1 MSVLV
6 SAIKGRRVL
15 GLAPLDLGGL
25 LILAITVV
33 YLIPRVADRG
43 FGFFAQVLVFGIAL
57 GAIYALV
64 ALGYTMVYGIVELI
78 NFAHGDVFTLGA
90 FISLPLLSTFGLVED
105 VSHGFG
111 LIVALIP
118 VFLITMLLCALVNVA
133 IERVAYRPLRNA
145 PRLAPLITAIGMSSI
160 LEGAMFLWRG
170 PFNIHYPD
178 LLPANQIPIGG
189 GITISAKSVIIVL
202 VAIVLVLALTFFI
215 NGSKL
220 GKAMRATAQDRD
232 AAQLMGIN
240 INATIAATFFI
251 GAALAGAGG
260 IIYGLYFGTVTAF
273 LGFSA
278 GLVAF
283 TAAVFGGIGNI
294 PGAALGGLLIGM
306 ISQLSDAYI
315 DTAWTQ
321 VLIFAILILVLV
333 FRPSGLLGMRV
344 PEK

>member
-1 MSVLV
+1 MVYLR
-6 SAIKGRRVL
+6 SALKGRVA
-15 GLAPLDLGGL
+15 GLAPIDLLGL
-25 LILAITVV
+25 VVLAAAIV
-33 YLIPRVADRG
+33 YLIPRIADRG
-43 FGFFAQVLVFGIAL
+43 AGYFAQVLVFGIAL

-105 VSHGFG
+105 QSHGVG
-111 LIVALIP
+111 LIIALIP
-118 VFLITMLLCALVNVA
+118 VFLITMALCALINVA

-160 LEGAMFLWRG
+160 LEGAMFLWKG

-178 LLPANQIPIGG
+178 LLPSTQISIGG
-189 GITISAKSVIIVL
+189 GVTVSAKSLIIV
-202 VAIVLVLALTFFI
+202 AIAIILVLALTFFV

-240 INATIAATFFI
+240 INATIATTFFI

-260 IIYGLYFGTVTAF
+260 IVYGLYFGTLTAF
-273 LGFSA
+273 LGFTV
-278 GLVAF
+278 GLYAF

-294 PGAALGGLLIGM
+294 PGAALGGLIIGM
-306 ISQLSDAYI
+306 FSQVSDAYV

-321 VLIFAILILVLV
+321 VLIFALLILVLV